1 MNTNDEIVF
10 SSVEEYADFIAD
22 VTHPDRGWVI
32 ADRNEELCPNEDGEL
47 YEFTDIH
54 FEDSDGVYMG
64 VLTFGKSVH
73 GSSPMEMFW
82 TPFSVTLE
90 GDSDE
95 RYSNLY

>member
-1 MNTNDEIVF
+1 MYDYTTDIIFHE
-10 SSVEEYADFIAD
+10 VEDYGTFIAD
-22 VTHPDRGWVI
+22 ATLRGWVVS
-32 ADRNEELCPNEDGEL
+32 DRNEELCPNEDGEL

-73 GSSPMEMFW
+73 GSSPLEMFW

-95 RYSNLY
+95 RFSNLY